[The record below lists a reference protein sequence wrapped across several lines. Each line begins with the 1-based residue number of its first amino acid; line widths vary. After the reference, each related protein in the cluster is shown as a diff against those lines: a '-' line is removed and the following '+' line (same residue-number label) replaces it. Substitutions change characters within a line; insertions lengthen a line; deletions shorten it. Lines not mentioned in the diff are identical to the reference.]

1 MKQTNSAIALENPKI
16 NLTENQERFK
26 KFLNRGNPPYE
37 KILLKYHEKRIL
49 AILKGKIIP
58 PQELEI
64 QPSSKC
70 NLRCTHCFGK
80 TLTNE
85 NLEDKIGEKEIEV
98 LAEKINNYKEGDFE
112 IESVKFC
119 GTTGE
124 PLINP
129 AMIHGINLFKDLG
142 KNIVVFTNGLYL
154 DKFYQGKKYL
164 EYFTDINRLNI
175 SLDAGSERT
184 FKNLKG
190 RVGFSRTV
198 KSLGELIEKKNGK
211 LKINVSYVISEK
223 NPNEIVKTT
232 KLMDDLG
239 VDEIRF
245 RVDITNPEKIHA
257 LSGLIIYELNKAKDY
272 PKKHIKVAS
281 VYSPNEI
288 KEDSIFHS
296 HGKRCFTQHLWACV
310 GPDCNLYACGHR
322 TYHGIE
328 SYGSLLDNS
337 FKELWTSK
345 KRLENLKNLPDE
357 HCNFCSPFSSRT
369 NDFMTFLDSI
379 KNGKRN

>member
-1 MKQTNSAIALENPKI
+1 MKQINSAIALENPKI
-16 NLTENQERFK
+16 NLTKNQKRFQ
-26 KFLNRGNPPYE
+26 KFLNRGTPPYE

-49 AILKGKIIP
+49 AILKGEIIP

-70 NLRCTHCFGK
+70 NLKCTHCFGK
-80 TLTNE
+80 TLTNK
-85 NLEDKIGEKEIEV
+85 NLENKIGEKEMEI
-98 LAEKINNYKEGDFE
+98 LAERINNYKEGDFE

-154 DKFYQGKKYL
+154 DKFYQGKKYS
-164 EYFTDINRLNI
+164 DINRLNV

-184 FKNLKG
+184 FMNLKG

-198 KSLGELIEKKNGK
+198 KSLGELIEKRNGK
-211 LKINVSYVISEK
+211 LKVNVSYVISEK
-223 NPNEIVKTT
+223 NTKEIVKTT

-257 LSGLIIYELNKAKDY
+257 LSGLIISELNKAKDY
-272 PKKHIKVAS
+272 SKKHIKVAS

-337 FKELWTSK
+337 FKELWTSE
-345 KRLENLKNLPDE
+345 KRLANLKNLP
-357 HCNFCSPFSSRT
+357 
-369 NDFMTFLDSI
+369 MTFLDSI
-379 KNGKRN
+379 KNGKNN

>member
-1 MKQTNSAIALENPKI
+1 MKQINSAIALENPKI
-16 NLTENQERFK
+16 NLTENQKRFQ

-49 AILKGKIIP
+49 AILKGEIVP

-70 NLRCTHCFGK
+70 NLKCKHCFGK
-80 TLTNE
+80 TLTNKF
-85 NLEDKIGEKEIEV
+85 LEDRIGEKEIEV
-98 LAEKINNYKEGDFE
+98 LAKKINEYKEGEFE

-129 AMIHGINLFKDLG
+129 AMLHGINLFKDLG

-154 DKFYQGKKYL
+154 DKIYQGKKYL
-164 EYFTDINRLNI
+164 EYLTDINRLNV

-184 FKNLKG
+184 FMDLKG
-190 RVGFSRTV
+190 RIGFSRTI

-211 LKINVSYVISEK
+211 LKVNVSYVISEK

-257 LSGLIIYELNKAKDY
+257 ISGLIIYELNKAKNS

-296 HGKRCFTQHLWACV
+296 CGKKCFTQHLWACV

-322 TYHGIE
+322 TYKGVE
-328 SYGSLLDNS
+328 PYGSLLDHS
-337 FKELWTSK
+337 FKELWTSE

-357 HCNFCSPFSSRT
+357 YCNFCSPFSSRT
-369 NDFMTFLDSI
+369 NDFMTFLESI
-379 KNGKRN
+379 KN